1 MCWVLL
7 HLKVP
12 SRPLKAYIYFQDY
25 LLSGIGDP
33 AGEFWDASRPPYVSL
48 RKLLEGFVS
57 DVQLLSARDN
67 Y

>member
-33 AGEFWDASRPPYVSL
+33 AGEFLDAIRPPYVSL

-57 DVQLLSARDN
+57 DVQLLYARDN